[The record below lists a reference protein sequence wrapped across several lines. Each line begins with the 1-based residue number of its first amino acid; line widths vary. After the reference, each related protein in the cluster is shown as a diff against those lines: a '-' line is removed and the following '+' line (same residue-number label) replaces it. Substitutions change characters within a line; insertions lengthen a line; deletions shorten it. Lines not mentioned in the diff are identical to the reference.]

1 MELHEK
7 FDDGVKFLESL
18 GFNDVQHS
26 KRTFFD
32 HLVST
37 GSLLLEWGC
46 PEPVC
51 LAGLFHAIYE
61 TESFRY
67 ENARALTREAV
78 RKVIGS
84 EAEKIAWLY
93 GIATS
98 KSLWSQLALLSAP
111 TSSRAK
117 HLLTHRVT
125 GEDVQCE
132 RSELLVLA
140 NIILAN
146 ALDQAYHLPQRY
158 DVDKLSKFQFLLS
171 HVPPCGV
178 KAFEELFTYRLSFQR
193 LKCTRELV
201 K

>member
-1 MELHEK
+1 MRN

-18 GFNDVQHS
+18 GFNDVHHS

-37 GSLLLEWGC
+37 GSLLREWGC
-46 PEPVC
+46 PEPVY
-51 LAGLFHAIYE
+51 LSGLFHAIYE
-61 TESFRY
+61 TESFRF

-84 EAEKIAWLY
+84 DAEKIVWLY
-93 GIATS
+93 GIATG

-111 TSSRAK
+111 AISRSK
-117 HLLTHRVT
+117 HFLTHRIT
-125 GEDVQCE
+125 CEDVPCE

-140 NIILAN
+140 NITLAN

-158 DVDKLSKFQFLLS
+158 NVEKLSKFQFLLS
-171 HVPPCGV
+171 YVPPRGV
-178 KAFEELFTYRLSFQR
+178 KAFEELFTYRLVFQR
-193 LKCTRELV
+193 SKRGS
-201 K
+201 